1 MTGERHGRRGRLGA
15 ATAAVL
21 LVVAGGIAL
30 VVGVRAQESPPQPPA
45 ATGGV
50 PIPRGPTTSD
60 PAPATPA
67 VQGPSLPA
75 SLPVRVDVP
84 AIGARSALVQLG
96 LNADGTVEVPPL
108 ERDSKAG
115 WYRDSP
121 TPGEVGPSVILGH
134 VDSAE
139 YGPGVFFRL
148 GELRQGDEIS
158 VARADGSTAVFTV
171 DRVVSVPKD
180 DFPTLEV
187 YGNTDRAELR
197 LITCGGDFDPS
208 ARSYVDNIVV
218 FASLTGSR
226 PPTAEPAEREN
237 P

>member
-1 MTGERHGRRGRLGA
+1 MTGERHGGRGRLGA

-21 LVVAGGIAL
+21 LVVAGGAAL

-45 ATGGV
+45 ASSASS
-50 PIPRGPTTSD
+50 RAPTTSE
-60 PAPATPA
+60 PASVAPAE
-67 VQGPSLPA
+67 QGPTLPA
-75 SLPVRVDVP
+75 SLPVRVEIP
-84 AIGARSALVQLG
+84 AIGASSELVQLG

-139 YGPGVFFRL
+139 YGPGIFFRL
-148 GELRQGDEIS
+148 GDLRQGDDIS

-197 LITCGGDFDPS
+197 LITCGGDFDAS

-226 PPTAEPAEREN
+226 VPAPTEREN

>member
-1 MTGERHGRRGRLGA
+1 MTGERHGRRGRLGV
-15 ATAAVL
+15 ATLAVL
-21 LVVAGGIAL
+21 LVVGGGAAL

-45 ATGGV
+45 ATGTATATA
-50 PIPRGPTTSD
+50 PTSAAATS
-60 PAPATPA
+60 APA
-67 VQGPSLPA
+67 VQGPTLPA
-75 SLPVRVDVP
+75 SVPVRVDVP
-84 AIGARSALVQLG
+84 AIGASSELVQLG
-96 LNADGTVEVPPL
+96 LNPDGTVEVPPL

-139 YGPGVFFRL
+139 FGPGVFFRL
-148 GELRQGDEIS
+148 GALRPGDQIS
-158 VARADGSTAVFTV
+158 VGRADGSTAVFTV
-171 DRVVSVPKD
+171 DRVESVPKD

-226 PPTAEPAEREN
+226 PPAASPTERKN

>member
-1 MTGERHGRRGRLGA
+1 MTGEQHGRRGRLRA

-21 LVVAGGIAL
+21 LVVAGGITL

-45 ATGGV
+45 ATRAV
-50 PIPRGPTTSD
+50 PSPRGPTTSE
-60 PAPATPA
+60 PARTTPA
-67 VQGPSLPA
+67 VRGPSLPA

-96 LNADGTVEVPPL
+96 LDADGTVEVPPL

-148 GELRQGDEIS
+148 GELRKGDEIS
-158 VARADGSTAVFTV
+158 VARADGSTADFSV

-197 LITCGGDFDPS
+197 LITCGGDFDAS

-226 PPTAEPAEREN
+226 IPTPTEREN